1 MSSRLP
7 RVRDALAQVP
17 TTVRGLDVIRR
28 SGMIDLTRPDLALT
42 ALFRLRRL
50 GPVAGAAQVAANRD
64 ATAVGL
70 VDELGPLT
78 YAELDARS
86 NALARALAQRGLG
99 PGSVIALLARD
110 HRGAVETMIAAG
122 KLGARLLLMNTGF
135 ATPQLIDVAGRENVS
150 ALVFDQ
156 EFAEQVEAVPGGGPR
171 VLAWVEDAAAVD
183 LPTLEELVASADDG
197 PLAHPPRPGGFVLLT
212 SGTTGTPKGAPRQVG
227 SPLAVA
233 QFLDRIPLRSGE
245 CTVLAAPLFHG
256 TGLSQFLLSFGLGST
271 VVLRRRFDPV
281 AALRA
286 IQDHRATA
294 LVLVPTML
302 RRILDLG
309 PEVLASYD
317 TSSLRILFSA
327 GSALPPE
334 LGNRATEAFGD
345 VVHNLYGS
353 TEVAVATVAT
363 PQDWR
368 AAPGTVGRPPVGCR
382 VALLDEEGRR
392 VTAPDTV
399 GRVFVGS
406 VLSFEGYTDG
416 RQREVVDGLL
426 ATGDLGHL
434 DREGRLFIDGRDDDM
449 IVSGGENVFPGEV
462 ENLLLEHEAVAE
474 AAVTGVPDEEFG
486 QRLRAHLVLRP
497 GASVTV
503 EEIRDHVR
511 ANLARYKVPR
521 EVVFVDELPHNATGK
536 LLRGQLADSD

>member
-1 MSSRLP
+1 ML
-7 RVRDALAQVP
+7 
-17 TTVRGLDVIRR
+17 RGLEVIRR
-28 SGMIDLTRPDLALT
+28 SGMVDLTRPDLALT
-42 ALFRLRRL
+42 ALLRLRRL

-64 ATAVGL
+64 RTAIGL

-78 YAELDARS
+78 YAQLDVRS
-86 NALARALAQRGLG
+86 NAVARALAGQGVG
-99 PGSVIALLARD
+99 PGSVVALLARD
-110 HRGAVETMIAAG
+110 HRGTVETMIAAG

-135 ATPQLIDVAGRENVS
+135 ATPQLVDVARREKVS

-156 EFAEQVEAVPGGGPR
+156 EFAEQVDAVPGEGPR
-171 VLAWVEDAAAVD
+171 VLAWVEDPATAD
-183 LPTLEELVASADDG
+183 RPTLEELIASTDDA

-212 SGTTGTPKGAPRQVG
+212 SGTTGTPKGAPRQVS

-233 QFLDRIPLRSGE
+233 QFLDRIPLRAGE
-245 CTVLAAPLFHG
+245 ATVLAAPLFHG
-256 TGLSQFLLSFGLGST
+256 TGLSQFLLSFALGSA

-281 AALRA
+281 EALRA
-286 IQDHRATA
+286 VQDNRATA

-302 RRILDLG
+302 RRVLDLG
-309 PEVLASYD
+309 PEVLAAYD

-363 PQDWR
+363 PEDWR

-382 VALLDEEGRR
+382 VALVDEEGRR
-392 VTAPDTV
+392 VTEPGVV

-416 RQREVVDGLL
+416 RHREIVDGLL
-426 ATGDLGHL
+426 ATGDLGHF
-434 DREGRLFIDGRDDDM
+434 DAQGRLFIDGRDDDM
-449 IVSGGENVFPGEV
+449 IVSGGENVFPGEI

-486 QRLRAHLVLRP
+486 QRLKAHLVLRP
-497 GASVTV
+497 GASVTG
-503 EEIRDHVR
+503 EEIREFVR

-536 LLRGQLADSD
+536 LLRGELASSD